1 MLLLL
6 MKVMKVTVVMM
17 KGRMVVMISSF
28 SAGARAVPLM
38 YSSCCRLS
46 IQGPSFC
53 WFQRQTPPLSPPVA
67 RTVSST
73 SSKSFPR
80 N

>member
-6 MKVMKVTVVMM
+6 LLMKVTVVMM
-17 KGRMVVMISSF
+17 VVVMISSF